1 MEQEAEQHSSL
12 QGGMSA
18 WELQQIA
25 HRRQAAEED
34 IAGYCARELRH
45 QAELNSETTAVRRAA
60 GGANVLEGS
69 RKSPRLFRPVK
80 RLAQEQAEAAKGWLP
95 VRKAKRP
102 KDEKEWAEW
111 EQVLFENEGV
121 RDDLTIGVL
130 VEEAEMNR
138 ERARM
143 HAR

>member
-1 MEQEAEQHSSL
+1 M
-12 QGGMSA
+12 
-18 WELQQIA
+18 
-25 HRRQAAEED
+25 
-34 IAGYCARELRH
+34 
-45 QAELNSETTAVRRAA
+45 
-60 GGANVLEGS
+60 EGS

-111 EQVLFENEGV
+111 EQVLLENEGV

-130 VEEAEMNR
+130 VEKEEMDR